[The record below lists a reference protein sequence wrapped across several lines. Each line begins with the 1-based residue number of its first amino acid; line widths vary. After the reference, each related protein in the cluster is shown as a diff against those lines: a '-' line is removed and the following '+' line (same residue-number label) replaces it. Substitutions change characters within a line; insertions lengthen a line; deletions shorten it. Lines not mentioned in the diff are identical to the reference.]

1 MSKTAPTSAP
11 VNGFGIPFLTGDQ
24 IRSSFIEFFKSKGHA
39 YVPSSPV
46 VPHDDPTLLFIN
58 AGMNQ
63 FKSALLGENREG
75 YKRVANS
82 QKCIRVSGK
91 HNDLDEVG
99 RDTYHHT
106 LFEMLGNWSFGDY
119 YKEEAIAWAWELLT
133 EVWKLPKD
141 RLFASV
147 YKNDDEAMEIW
158 KRVTDIPH
166 DRILRF
172 GDKENFWEMGDVG
185 PCGPCSEI
193 HFDMGDPETREA
205 TFADPV
211 HGVNG
216 TNARYIE
223 IWNLVF
229 MQFER
234 IAGGDLKPLKNKN
247 VDTGMG
253 FERACSVIQGSGSN
267 YETDVFR
274 PLIDKIAELSGT
286 PYDKGVDGTAHRVIA
301 DHVRA
306 LSFAVADG
314 ATPGNEGRGYVLRRI
329 LRRGS
334 KFARELGQKDPFLC
348 RLVPTLAALMGGA
361 YPELTARQDYIAQVI
376 RAEEERFGKTLGT
389 GLERF
394 AKVAAQAREKK
405 LAALPG
411 EDVFTLY
418 DTYGFPADLTR
429 LLAEEQGLSIDEAGY
444 EAHMNEQRERAR
456 GAAKFEAA
464 IAGDEG
470 WTVLAPGL
478 DTEFVG
484 YESLEAEMPVLRYRE
499 EGDTVL
505 LVAARTPFYAESGGQ
520 VGDTG
525 LVEGKGVTL
534 RVTDTVKMFDMVLH
548 KCALVNG
555 LLTPESL
562 GNAVGKVDAEARGA
576 AVRNHSATHL
586 LHAALR
592 AVLGGHVQQ
601 QGSRVAPEG
610 LRFDF
615 THFQPMTPDEIREVE
630 ARVNRKIRENLAVS
644 QAVHGIDEAKSMG
657 AMALFGEKYGDKVRV
672 ITMGNGSAGEGENP
686 YSIELCGG
694 THAEA
699 TGQIGLFKITS
710 EGSIASGVR
719 RIEAVTGQGAFELVN
734 KRFDL
739 LAEIGASLKAKPG
752 DEPARVAEMSQ
763 KLKAAEKELLELR
776 LFKATQQAKILVA
789 EKGRTV
795 GGFTVVVAKVDA
807 PDKESQSAFLEAMA
821 AQLQNGAGVFT
832 AVSGDSLSLFALVG
846 KAAQA
851 KAKAG
856 DLVKELGPIADAK
869 GGGRPDRAQAG
880 SKAVDKED
888 AVLAAA
894 ETLLTR
900 VLG

>member
-1 MSKTAPTSAP
+1 MTNPANTP
-11 VNGFGIPFLTGDQ
+11 VSTGFGIPYLTGDQ
-24 IRSSFIEFFKSKGHA
+24 IRTSFIEFFKSKAHT

-119 YKEEAIAWAWELLT
+119 YKKEAIAWAWELLT

-147 YKNDDEAMEIW
+147 YKDDDEAMEIW
-158 KRVTDIPH
+158 KTVTDIRH

-172 GDKENFWEMGDVG
+172 GDKENFWEMGEVG

-193 HFDMGDPETREA
+193 HFDMGDEATREA

-229 MQFER
+229 MQYER
-234 IAGGDLKPLKNKN
+234 LPDGSLKPLKNQN

-274 PLIDKIAELSGT
+274 PIIDKIAELSGT
-286 PYDKGVDGTAHRVIA
+286 AYDKGIDGTPHRVIA
-301 DHVRA
+301 DHIRA
-306 LSFAVADG
+306 LGFAIADG

-329 LRRGS
+329 LRRAS
-334 KFARELGQKDPFLC
+334 KFARELGQKEPFLHK
-348 RLVPTLAALMGGA
+348 LVPTLAGHMGGA
-361 YPELTARQDYIAQVI
+361 YPELAARQDYIAQVI
-376 RAEEERFGKTLGT
+376 RAEEERFGKTLDL

-394 AKVAAQAREKK
+394 AKVAEQAKARQQTVIDGVE
-405 LAALPG
+405 
-411 EDVFTLY
+411 VFTLY
-418 DTYGFPADLTR
+418 DTYGFPTDLTR
-429 LLAEEQGLSIDEAGY
+429 LLAEERGLTIDEAGY

-456 GAAKFEAA
+456 GAAKFTAA

-470 WTVLAPGL
+470 WTILKDGL

-484 YESLEAEMPVLRYRE
+484 YDSLVADMPVLRYRE

-505 LVAARTPFYAESGGQ
+505 LVAARTPFYAEAGGQ

-525 LVEGKGVTL
+525 LIEGEGVTL
-534 RVTDTVKMFDMVLH
+534 RVLDTVKVYDMVVH
-548 KCALVNG
+548 KCALASG
-555 LLTPESL
+555 LLTPDALKSAK
-562 GNAVGKVDAEARGA
+562 GSVDAEARAA

-592 AVLGGHVQQ
+592 QVLGDHVQQ

-615 THFQPMTPDEIREVE
+615 THHTGVTADELRRVE
-630 ARVNRKIRENLAVS
+630 TIVNEKILANLDVAPS
-644 QAVHGIDEAKSMG
+644 VHGIEEAKAMG
-657 AMALFGEKYGDKVRV
+657 AMALFGEKYGDRVRV
-672 ITMGNGSAGEGENP
+672 IRMGGDADQFSM
-686 YSIELCGG
+686 ELCGG
-694 THAEA
+694 THATA

-710 EGSIASGVR
+710 ESSIASGVR
-719 RIEAVTGQGAFELVN
+719 RIEAVTGAGALALVN
-734 KRFDL
+734 ERFER
-739 LAEIGASLKAKPG
+739 LAGIGAALKAKAG
-752 DEPARVAEMSQ
+752 DEAGKVNELAAR
-763 KLKAAEKELLELR
+763 LKSAEKELAELR
-776 LFKATQQAKILVA
+776 LFKATQQAKALVA
-789 EKGRTV
+789 EKGVAV
-795 GGFTVVVAKVDA
+795 GGFTVVVSKIDA
-807 PDKESQSAFLEAMA
+807 ADKDAQNAFLDA
-821 AQLQNGAGVFT
+821 AASQLQNGAGVFT
-832 AVSGDSLSLFALVG
+832 AVAGDSLSLFAVVG

-856 DLVKELGPIADAK
+856 DLIKELGPIADAR

-880 SKAVDKED
+880 SKAVDKEP

-894 ETLLTR
+894 EALLAR

>member
-1 MSKTAPTSAP
+1 MSNTTPAST
-11 VNGFGIPFLTGDQ
+11 NTGFGIPYLTGDQ
-24 IRSSFIEFFKSKGHA
+24 IRTSFVEFFKSKQHT

-119 YKEEAIAWAWELLT
+119 YKKEAISWAWELLT

-158 KRVTDIPH
+158 KTVTDIPH

-205 TFADPV
+205 TFADPI

-274 PLIDKIAELSGT
+274 PLIDKIAELSST
-286 PYDKGVDGTAHRVIA
+286 PYDKGVDGTPHRVIA
-301 DHVRA
+301 DHIRA
-306 LSFAVADG
+306 LSFAIADG

-329 LRRGS
+329 LRRAS
-334 KFARELGQKDPFLC
+334 KFARELGQKDPFLYKI
-348 RLVPTLAALMGGA
+348 VPALAALMGGA
-361 YPELTARQDYIAQVI
+361 YPELKARQDYIAQVI
-376 RAEEERFGKTLGT
+376 RAEEERFGKTLDL
-389 GLERF
+389 GLDRF
-394 AKVAAQAREKK
+394 AKVAEQAKAKNQTAIDGVE
-405 LAALPG
+405 
-411 EDVFTLY
+411 VFTLY
-418 DTYGFPADLTR
+418 DTYGFPTDLTR
-429 LLAEEQGLSIDEAGY
+429 LLAEEQGLTIDEAGY

-456 GAAKFEAA
+456 GAAKFTAA

-470 WTVLAPGL
+470 WTILAPGL

-484 YESLEAEMPVLRYRE
+484 YDSLTADMSVLRYRE

-505 LVAARTPFYAESGGQ
+505 LVAAKTPFYAEAGGQ
-520 VGDTG
+520 VGDIGTI
-525 LVEGKGVTL
+525 EGHGVSL
-534 RVTDTVKMFDMVLH
+534 RVLDTIKVFDMVVH
-548 KCALVNG
+548 KCALAGG
-555 LLTPESL
+555 LLTPDAL
-562 GNAVGKVDAEARGA
+562 KTATGTVDAQARAA

-592 AVLGGHVQQ
+592 GVLGDHVQQ

-615 THFQPMTPDEIREVE
+615 THHSGVTADELRRVE
-630 ARVNRKIRENLAVS
+630 DIVNTQILANLNIAHS
-644 QAVHGIDEAKSMG
+644 VHGIDEAKSMG
-657 AMALFGEKYGDKVRV
+657 AMALFGEKYGDRVRV
-672 ITMGNGSAGEGENP
+672 IRMGQEDSQF
-686 YSIELCGG
+686 SMELCGG
-694 THAEA
+694 THATA
-699 TGQIGLFKITS
+699 TGQIGLFKVTS
-710 EGSIASGVR
+710 ESSIASGVR
-719 RIEAVTGQGAFELVN
+719 RIEAVTGAGALSLVN
-734 KRFDL
+734 DRFDR

-752 DEPARVAEMSQ
+752 DEPAKVNELASR
-763 KLKAAEKELLELR
+763 LKSAEKELAELR
-776 LFKATQQAKILVA
+776 LFKATRQAKVLVSEKAKTFGDTTVLVA
-789 EKGRTV
+789 KI
-795 GGFTVVVAKVDA
+795 DA
-807 PDKESQSAFLEAMA
+807 ADKDSQNAFLDAMA
-821 AQLQNGAGVFT
+821 GLLPSGAGVFT
-832 AVSGDSLSLFALVG
+832 AVSGDSLSIFALVG

-851 KAKAG
+851 KVKAG
-856 DLVKELGPIADAK
+856 DLIKELGPIADAK

-880 SKAVDKED
+880 SKAVDKEQ

-894 ETLLTR
+894 ETLLAK
-900 VLG
+900 VFG